1 MIRKCTLG
9 LLLVLL
15 CSALVFAGGQKE
27 KPVAPPAVKD
37 VLTMS
42 WDELVSA
49 AKAEGQVVLYVW
61 YKESYF
67 VDAMNA
73 FKQKY
78 GIDAK
83 VIVGDRVANFNKAVA
98 EKDQAIG
105 TIDVMVCG
113 GDSVKPMID
122 MGMMIGPLKPRIA
135 HASTLTPLL
144 WEKQEGVETKGYLV
158 PFMRNQTG
166 LLYDPERVQ
175 YPPQTWGELT
185 AFVDANPKLFGFNDP
200 SKGGSGQ
207 SFVQTL
213 LKYEAGG
220 LDKYYGDTEVQQA
233 DVANWGK
240 AWDWVNARKDKLT
253 FTASNNDSIQRLND
267 GELALT
273 VAWDDVAVT
282 QMNAGT
288 LFKRAKLFIPP
299 MGFAGGGDTLGVL
312 KNSGHKAAAVLLV
325 SFLTD
330 VDQQRAL
337 NTVGLY
343 PARTDVPVTSTLLTE
358 GERKNSVPWIPAQY
372 KGLFISEFVKNC
384 LMK

>member
-1 MIRKCTLG
+1 MRAKRILCA
-9 LLLVLL
+9 LLMLL
-15 CSALVFAGGQKE
+15 CCATLFAKGSGEPASSAAG
-27 KPVAPPAVKD
+27 KD
-37 VLTMS
+37 VLKMP
-42 WDELVSA
+42 WEELVQSA
-49 AKAEGQVVLYVW
+49 KTEGQVVLYVW

-67 VDAMNA
+67 VEAMNA

-83 VIVGDRVANFNKAVA
+83 VIVGDRVANFNKAMA
-98 EKDQAIG
+98 EKDQAAG
-105 TIDVMVCG
+105 TIDAMVCG
-113 GDSVKPMID
+113 GDSVKPTID
-122 MGMMIGPLKPRIA
+122 FGMMIGPLKPRIA
-135 HASTLTPLL
+135 HADKLTPLL
-144 WEKQEGVETKGYLV
+144 WEKQEGVQTNGYLV

-166 LLYDPERVQ
+166 LLYDPDRVKD
-175 YPPQTWGELT
+175 PPQTWKQLT
-185 AFVDANPKLFGFNDP
+185 AYIDANPKLFGFNDP

-220 LDKYYGDTEVQQA
+220 LDKYYGDTEVEQA
-233 DVANWGK
+233 DVADWGK
-240 AWDWVNARKDKLT
+240 AWDWVNKRKDKLT
-253 FTASNNDSIQRLND
+253 FTVSNNDSIQRLND

-282 QMNAGT
+282 QMNSGG

-312 KNSGHKAAAVLLV
+312 MNAPHKAAAVLLV
-325 SFLTD
+325 SFLTE

-337 NTVGLY
+337 NGVGLY
-343 PARTDVPVTSTLLTE
+343 PARTDVPVTNTLLTE
-358 GERKNSVPWIPAQY
+358 KERKNSIPWIPAQY